1 MPRRPRTSE
10 RKLPSQE
17 RSKMTVDALVEST
30 ARILADEGYEAA
42 NTNRIAAVA
51 GVSIGSLYQYFP
63 SKEALVASVIDR
75 QNEEVMV
82 FFRHTMGKVSDQP
95 LKVAA
100 RELVATMVE
109 VHRLNPKLHRVLVEQ
124 MPRVG
129 RLANIEAVD
138 RQACELVR
146 TYLAAHRDEI
156 DVTDLD
162 IAAFICVTIVEAL
175 THVTIARR
183 PNDIFS
189 GDRSQVLIDEI
200 ARLVLR
206 YLEKPVRGR

>member
-1 MPRRPRTSE
+1 MPRKARTSE
-10 RKLPSQE
+10 RKLPAQE

-30 ARILADEGYEAA
+30 ARILANEGYDAA
-42 NTNRIAAVA
+42 NTNRIAEVA

-75 QNEEVMV
+75 QNEEVML
-82 FFRHTMGKVSDQP
+82 FFRQTMGKVIDQP
-95 LKVAA
+95 LQVAA
-100 RELVATMVE
+100 HELVATMVE
-109 VHRLNPKLHRVLVEQ
+109 AHRRNPKLHRVLVEQ
-124 MPRVG
+124 TPRVG

-138 RQACELVR
+138 RQACELVG

-156 DVTDLD
+156 DVPDLD
-162 IAAFICVTIVEAL
+162 IAAFICVTVVEAL

-183 PNDIFS
+183 PDDIFA
-189 GDRSQVLIDEI
+189 GGRSQILIDEI

-206 YLEKPVRGR
+206 YLEKPK